1 MIKNNNLHDLNSKLF
16 VIVKRN
22 LIEGWERLD
31 VDELN
36 KVEDFYMKY
45 CIYRKKKR
53 DKRMNAKRDIKKLFK
68 LYLFFFKLFLPKKI
82 F

>member
-1 MIKNNNLHDLNSKLF
+1 
-16 VIVKRN
+16 
-22 LIEGWERLD
+22 